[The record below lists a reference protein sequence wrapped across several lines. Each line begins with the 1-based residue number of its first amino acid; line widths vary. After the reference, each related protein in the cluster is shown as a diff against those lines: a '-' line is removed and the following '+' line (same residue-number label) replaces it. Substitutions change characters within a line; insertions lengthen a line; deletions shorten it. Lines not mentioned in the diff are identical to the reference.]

1 MMLGCCGLPSWG
13 GVGPVEMQS
22 SGWDGAR
29 VLPPPLPPPFGP
41 PPTSTPTTHPTT
53 QTPDTYTLTPAEITA
68 YKRDGYLR
76 LPGFLTD
83 AEVGAIEGAY
93 DKIMRG
99 EVAVPGKDFC
109 DMVCQWVVRCWVV
122 VGWVGL
128 HDDDGDN
135 GASIHP
141 WSVVIG

>member
-1 MMLGCCGLPSWG
+1 MEPASCLLLFLLLSDRTHVTPS
-13 GVGPVEMQS
+13 PT
-22 SGWDGAR
+22 
-29 VLPPPLPPPFGP
+29 PLN
-41 PPTSTPTTHPTT
+41 TPHNTTT
-53 QTPDTYTLTPAEITA
+53 QTPDTYTLTPAEIAA

-109 DMVCQWVVRCWVV
+109 DMVWQWVVRCC
-122 VGWVGL
+122 GL
-128 HDDDGDN
+128 G
-135 GASIHP
+135 GIA
-141 WSVVIG
+141 